1 MSHVRGKFVVKA
13 KGIISSS
20 VIYSDFIA
28 LLNYVNVNSAVKQ
41 QSIIFW
47 SLGYVKITEEKLTIN
62 SDSYTKREKIYN
74 KQNEWIDT
82 KPMFINKID
91 KALVLYTQKKKFFL
105 LTYEHIYKR
114 FT

>member
-20 VIYSDFIA
+20 VIYSDFLA
-28 LLNYVNVNSAVKQ
+28 LLNYVNVNFAVKQ

-47 SLGYVKITEEKLTIN
+47 SLGYVKIIEEKVTIN
-62 SDSYTKREKIYN
+62 SDSHTKREKVYN

-82 KPMFINKID
+82 KAMFINKID
-91 KALVLYTQKKKFFL
+91 MALVLYTKKNFFA
-105 LTYEHIYKR
+105 YVWAHI
-114 FT
+114 